1 LSEILKTL
9 WGKLYAW
16 AIPSALTLG
25 VYCLFVYPNTSI
37 GHEWLK
43 QASDNEK
50 ATIFVAVTATVAF
63 CLNAFSTPLY
73 RLLEGYLWPP
83 WLQNYGTELQLA
95 RKRRLQKPITD
106 TGWHRGLVL
115 EKLALYPKRDDQVAP
130 TRFGNAIRSFET
142 YGKTRFN
149 LDSQSLWYELSAVA
163 PKYIQT
169 EIKDAQSVI
178 DFFVALTYLSAVLG
192 LATFVIA
199 ACEAFKLAIV
209 TISILSLLMTVFCHR
224 LAVIATVQWGYT
236 VQALVNIGRVKLAD
250 SLGLQLP
257 DRLEDEKVMWGLV
270 TWYGFFCD
278 EADGAQLNQF
288 RKKRDTGAQPA
299 SDSHPAGNAER
310 EKVDDTLK
318 DVDDT
323 LEEDDESSG
332 AS

>member
-25 VYCLFVYPNTSI
+25 AYSLFVYPNTTI
-37 GHEWLK
+37 GHEWLE

-73 RLLEGYLWPP
+73 RLLEGYLWPS
-83 WLQNYGTELQLA
+83 WLQNYGTERQLA
-95 RKRRLQKPITD
+95 RKKRRLQKPITD
-106 TGWHRGLVL
+106 TGWHRGLNL
-115 EKLALYPKRDDQVAP
+115 EKLAFYPKRDDQVAP

-169 EIKDAQSVI
+169 EIKDAKSVI

-209 TISILSLLMTVFCHR
+209 TISILSFLMTVFCHW
-224 LAVIATVQWGYT
+224 LAVIATVDWGYT

-270 TWYGFFCD
+270 TRYGYFCD
-278 EADGAQLNQF
+278 AADGAKLNQF
-288 RKKRDTGAQPA
+288 RKKQDTGVQAA
-299 SDSHPAGNAER
+299 TNSRPAGNAKR
-310 EKVDDTLK
+310 
-318 DVDDT
+318 
-323 LEEDDESSG
+323 EEDDDTSEDDGESSG